1 MMARKHRHSGR
12 FDGVLYL
19 GVEGGG
25 TRTTAWVCDER
36 RRVLGRATAGAAN
49 PVKVGSAAAKREI
62 LAAADRALAAA
73 GGSNLEAVCL
83 GLAGADRAE
92 ISNPLLRWLRK
103 RLPAAFHLVTTDA
116 VIALEAARGRLPC
129 IVLIAGTGSIACGR
143 DADENVVRAGG
154 WGSTFGDAGSGF
166 DLGRQSVGA
175 ALRAVDGLGDPTS
188 LLKTL
193 PRALGLRDVREIV
206 GLQLAPTDIA
216 ALAPVVIRS
225 ARAGDAVA
233 HEILD
238 DAGGELANLALA
250 LIRRLGLEDR
260 PVSVVCAG
268 GLLLSS
274 AEMRRIVTRHVK
286 AQVPQARCSR
296 LRRQPVEG
304 ALALAL
310 SKGDSSSKSEARRG
324 RAPITA

>member
-1 MMARKHRHSGR
+1 MEARNNRRGAKQCLG
-12 FDGVLYL
+12 LYL

-36 RRVLGRATAGAAN
+36 GRVRGRATAGAAN
-49 PVKVGSAAAKREI
+49 PVKVGLAAAKREI

-73 GGSNLEAVCL
+73 GGRNLEAVCL

-92 ISNPLLRWLRK
+92 ISNPLLRWLHK
-103 RLPAAFHLVTTDA
+103 RLPASFHLVTTDA
-116 VIALEAARGRLPC
+116 AIALEAARGRLPC
-129 IVLIAGTGSIACGR
+129 IVLIAGTGSIACAR
-143 DADENVVRAGG
+143 DADGNVVRAGG
-154 WGSTFGDAGSGF
+154 WGSAFGDAGSGF
-166 DLGRQSVGA
+166 DLGRQAVRA
-175 ALRAVDGLGDPTS
+175 ALRALDGCGAPTR

-193 PRALGLRDVREIV
+193 PRALGLDDVREIV
-206 GLQLAPTDIA
+206 GLQLAPADIA

-225 ARAGDAVA
+225 ARARDTVA

-238 DAGGELANLALA
+238 DAGGELANLTLA

-274 AEMRRIVTRHVK
+274 AEMRRIVARHVK
-286 AQVPQARCSR
+286 AQVPQATCSR

-310 SKGDSSSKSEARRG
+310 SKGDSSSKSDACRG

>member
-1 MMARKHRHSGR
+1 MMRRKHRHSGR
-12 FDGVLYL
+12 FAGALYL

-36 RRVLGRATAGAAN
+36 GRVRGRATAGAAN
-49 PVKVGSAAAKREI
+49 PVKVGLVAAKREI

-73 GGSNLEAVCL
+73 GGRDLDGLCL

-92 ISNPLLRWLRK
+92 ISGPLLRWLRK
-103 RLPAAFHLVTTDA
+103 RLPAGFHFVTTDA
-116 VIALEAARGRLPC
+116 AIALEAARGRLPC
-129 IVLIAGTGSIACGR
+129 IVLIAGTGSIACAR
-143 DADENVVRAGG
+143 DADGNVVRAGG
-154 WGSTFGDAGSGF
+154 WGSAFGDAGSGF
-166 DLGRQSVGA
+166 DLGRQAVGA
-175 ALRAVDGLGDPTS
+175 ALRAVDGYGAPTR

-193 PRALGLRDVREIV
+193 PRALGVRDVREIV
-206 GLQLAPTDIA
+206 GLQLAPADIA
-216 ALAPVVIRS
+216 ALAPVVIGS
-225 ARAGDAVA
+225 ARAGDTVA

-238 DAGGELANLALA
+238 GAGGELANLALA
-250 LIRRLGLEDR
+250 LISRLGLEDQ
-260 PVSVVCAG
+260 PVSVACAG

-274 AEMRRIVTRHVK
+274 AEMRRIVARHVK

-310 SKGDSSSKSEARRG
+310 SKGDSSSKSDARRG